1 MREVQIQTGVQKN
14 HRKVSDS
21 VDADSFVIIK
31 EQREQT
37 QQPGDETKEQ
47 AKGRPKAREK
57 GKTKDK
63 SRGRGDSLLDQE
75 TTAEGAGGAE
85 PDPASQS
92 NGTFDDMKFA
102 PVRSR
107 CWRRSLRS

>member
-37 QQPGDETKEQ
+37 QQQGDETKEQ

-63 SRGRGDSLLDQE
+63 SRGRGGQLARPGNDCRGSRRTWAAASVSEQRRRHEICTSSFTLLE
-75 TTAEGAGGAE
+75 E
-85 PDPASQS
+85 
-92 NGTFDDMKFA
+92 
-102 PVRSR
+102 
-107 CWRRSLRS
+107 